1 MAGPAVRLTNRTEI
15 ALAATTGAVSWTI
28 APNAD
33 FDINWILLKFS
44 AAPTTAENITVT
56 YKSHLGTAYDTV
68 VFGDVKPMGYTS
80 IRIPCITGMQQG
92 DSILVEY
99 TNTDGNTVTGVCSYG
114 M

>member
-1 MAGPAVRLTNRTEI
+1 VLE
-15 ALAATTGAVSWTI
+15 ATAGAVSWAI

-44 AAPTTAENITVT
+44 ADPETAEYISIT
-56 YKSHLGTAYDTV
+56 YKSHLGTAYDIV
-68 VFGDVKPMGYTS
+68 IADEIAPMGYTS
-80 IRIPCITGMQQG
+80 IKIPCITGMQQG

-99 TNTDGNTVTGVCSYG
+99 TNTDGNTITGVCSYV